1 MGNYSDKAARGQTIR
16 TECAPDR
23 SSHPVNER
31 EAIRGRK
38 MAGGAT
44 DVSHSLSG
52 AGMVVTNNDKPAG
65 KGVGD

>member
-1 MGNYSDKAARGQTIR
+1 MMKTEKAARGQTMR
-16 TECAPDR
+16 TETGPDR
-23 SSHPVNER
+23 SSHPCNDR
-31 EAIRGRK
+31 EAIMGRK
-38 MAGGAT
+38 MPGGAT